1 MTTRPMLLALMAA
14 AAGLGCVVVTGDTDL
29 PETAI
34 LARADDWSTK
44 VTSGHFAFRT
54 ESTLLDDPRS
64 DFVAE
69 AEIWFDAGRSRLDQ
83 KVERPHAQRAEIQ
96 CEERVRIFDGTNVIE
111 GSPEHPDRMTVLEV
125 EDLAELPRYTSIGHA
140 SRLFGDL
147 IGPAFNHGLPLGD
160 GIAAW
165 GGRLVGKE
173 ELAGLECFHF
183 EAPPRAVPKDA
194 TIVHHWWLAPAKG
207 CALVQASEEITWA
220 PSHGPALRRNVTT
233 VEEWEEGPEGIWAPK
248 VGKHQVFIT
257 ARGGAEEL
265 KRVDRT
271 ELTLAEFNISIPSET
286 FRLEPPLQSQGEPS
300 G

>member
-1 MTTRPMLLALMAA
+1 MTARLMLLALMAA
-14 AAGLGCVVVTGDTDL
+14 AAGLACVVVTGDTDL
-29 PETAI
+29 PETAL
-34 LARADDWSTK
+34 LARADEWSTK
-44 VTSGHFAFRT
+44 ITSGHFTFRT
-54 ESTLLDDPRS
+54 ECTFLDDPRGN
-64 DFVAE
+64 FVEE

-83 KVERPHAQRAEIQ
+83 KVERPHAQRAEMK

-111 GSPEHPDRMTVLEV
+111 GSPDHPDRMTVLEV
-125 EDLAELPRYTSIGHA
+125 EDLAELNRYTGIGGAHW
-140 SRLFGDL
+140 LFGDL

-160 GIAAW
+160 GITAW

-194 TIVHHWWLAPAKG
+194 TIVHHWWIAPAKG
-207 CALVQASEEITWA
+207 FALVQASEEGTWP
-220 PSHGPALRRNVTT
+220 PSHGTTRRRNVTT

-271 ELTLAEFNISIPSET
+271 ELTLAEFNISIPSEI
-286 FRLEPPLQSQGEPS
+286 FRLGPPLQSQGEPS